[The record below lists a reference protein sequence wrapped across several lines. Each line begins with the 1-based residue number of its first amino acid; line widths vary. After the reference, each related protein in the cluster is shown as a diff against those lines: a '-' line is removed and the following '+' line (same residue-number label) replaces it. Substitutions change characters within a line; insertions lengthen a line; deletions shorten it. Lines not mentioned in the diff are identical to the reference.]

1 MIMEKRALIS
11 SIRDKLGLLDY
22 KTIGMGAGSVSL
34 VKGGN
39 EIIFSYKKYPNVYIL
54 SAAIIG
60 YKSFPEVESILQPLY
75 KKHKLGFQNYT
86 IYKISRR
93 FENIALID
101 LYTPD
106 DLQKIHLELK
116 TMVYEDILPFFDEF
130 TSLHAVHDHAV
141 QLPLER
147 LGHFLVG
154 EVHLKL
160 MVIKRLIN
168 SSDWETYTKGVLDFY
183 KEESNGKYKHV
194 FAPIN
199 MFLPELVNELYK
211 LNLKLEL

>member
-1 MIMEKRALIS
+1 MDKKVFIKA
-11 SIRDKLGLLDY
+11 IREYLELLEY
-22 KTIGMGAGSVSL
+22 KAIGVGAGSVSL
-34 VKGGN
+34 ENGSCRIG
-39 EIIFSYKKYPNVYIL
+39 IGYYKIL
-54 SAAIIG
+54 EGFRFPSQIAG
-60 YKSFPEVESILQPLY
+60 YKSFPEVENILQPLY